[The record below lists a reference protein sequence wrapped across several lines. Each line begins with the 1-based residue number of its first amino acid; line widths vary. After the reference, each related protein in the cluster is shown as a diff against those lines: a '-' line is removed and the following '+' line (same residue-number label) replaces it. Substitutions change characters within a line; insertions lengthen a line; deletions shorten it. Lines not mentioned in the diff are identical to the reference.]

1 LSSLVIVKNAVFNV
15 LAFLV
20 NLAVSIVLIPVMLE
34 HLGVAG
40 FGVWALV
47 RAFVSYA
54 ALGDLGLTSAVTK
67 YVAEY
72 SATQRVDE
80 MGKVLKSAFVLY
92 LMIMLAVLV
101 AAFLL
106 KDPIINVFFAGGD
119 VPSHEVTFVLYGSL
133 IIFAVNTMFSIV
145 PNALNGLQRMDL
157 TNGVIAVHTLINGV
171 GMYAAVAGGW
181 GLRGIVWANAIAA
194 IVALVLNG
202 LLFVRHF
209 PLPAIAKARIAV
221 NDLRALFAFSKN
233 VFVVSLATSIHQ
245 HLDKLLLS
253 SFLNIRVVAAYEVG
267 SRVVQQVRQI
277 PVLMLTPLLPAA
289 SEFQAQEQTER
300 VKELYLRSLKY
311 LVVLSVP
318 MLGCLGL
325 YASDVIEVWIGS
337 ADPLIVPT
345 LQILLV
351 SNFINVLTGPGFFIA
366 IGIGSARIPMYSAL
380 VGLSLNIVLSV
391 VLLQWFG
398 YFGAVFGSFGALT
411 IASLYF
417 LFMVHRRLAVGWK
430 SVLRLV
436 LPAFVA
442 ILPGYGAALLAGPF
456 IEHTFARLAV
466 DVGATVG
473 FFAAILLL
481 FRYFDDFDMRT
492 LRGILKNVKGIAGTP
507 SGGTP

>member
-1 LSSLVIVKNAVFNV
+1 MSSLVIVKNAVFNV

-20 NLAVSIVLIPVMLE
+20 NLAVSIVLIPVMLQ

-47 RAFVSYA
+47 RAFVGYA

-72 SATQRVDE
+72 STMHRADD

-101 AAFLL
+101 VAFLL
-106 KDPIINVFFAGGD
+106 KGPILNVFFAGGG
-119 VPSHEVTFVLYGSL
+119 VPSDEVTFVLYGSL
-133 IIFAVNTMFSIV
+133 IIFAVNTVFSIV
-145 PNALNGLQRMDL
+145 PSALNGLQRMDL
-157 TNGVIAVHTLINGV
+157 TNSVIAVHTLINGV
-171 GMYAAVAGGW
+171 GMYAAMVNGW
-181 GLRGIVWANAIAA
+181 GLRGIVWANAAAAVTGLIMNSFLFLRYCPFPA
-194 IVALVLNG
+194 IV
-202 LLFVRHF
+202 
-209 PLPAIAKARIAV
+209 KARIAI

-245 HLDKLLLS
+245 HLDKFLLS
-253 SFLNIRVVAAYEVG
+253 SFLTIRTVAAYEVG
-267 SRVVQQVRQI
+267 SRVVQQARQI

-289 SEFQAQEQTER
+289 SELQAQEQTER

-325 YASDVIEVWIGS
+325 FAPDVIEVWIGN
-337 ADPLIVPT
+337 ADALIVPT

-380 VGLSLNIVLSV
+380 VGLSLNVVLSV
-391 VLLQWFG
+391 ILLQWFG

-411 IASLYF
+411 IASIYF
-417 LFMVHRRLAVGWK
+417 LVMVHRRLAVAWR
-430 SVLRLV
+430 SVLGLV
-436 LPAFVA
+436 LPALLA
-442 ILPGYGAALLAGPF
+442 ILPGYGIALLAAAF
-456 IEHTFARLAV
+456 IEHTLVRLAV

-473 FFAAILLL
+473 LFAATLLL
-481 FRYFDDFDMRT
+481 FGYFDDFDVVTVKRVLKT
-492 LRGILKNVKGIAGTP
+492 VRGVVGSSP
-507 SGGTP
+507 GGTA